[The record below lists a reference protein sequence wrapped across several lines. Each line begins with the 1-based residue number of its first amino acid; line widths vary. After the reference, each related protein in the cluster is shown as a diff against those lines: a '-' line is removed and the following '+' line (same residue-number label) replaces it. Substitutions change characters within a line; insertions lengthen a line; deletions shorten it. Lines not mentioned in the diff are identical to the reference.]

1 MTKTLFLITTL
12 CTSIFFNGIAQIK
25 ELVNIGEPRVVELS
39 DQVPETLTNGRSVVI
54 IEIPDESVSGYSI
67 RGDWKKLALEA
78 HKTFRK
84 IGVDAISYVYRDDL
98 FAGPEVTHAYLKL
111 LSRRGVRNV
120 IYLKHDPSRNQRY
133 TMICAPF
140 DDDRLLKNKSIA
152 WKQSHDE
159 LETIML
165 RMGRQVLRQELERS
179 NFLITE
185 KPEYLDDLV
194 IFDGNRLENFP
205 SRVKSLKLAV
215 TKFQKVETDGITH
228 ENLLASIE
236 KYNRSV
242 DQKNEELASIMGDYP
257 FDYELVDMVDDKEIY
272 AAGYQY
278 ALMSISSTGLSIKRM
293 LNYPSAANETHIMT
307 STYDGA
313 NKADLRRIPANANMT
328 KYYIKQTI
336 MNDIHS
342 GYDWDADVSWQQGLK
357 NFLFNLNVAF

>member
-1 MTKTLFLITTL
+1 MTKALILFSIL
-12 CTSIFFNGIAQIK
+12 CTSIIYSTRAQIK

-39 DQVPETLTNGRSVVI
+39 DQLPSTLTNGRSIVI
-54 IEIPDESVSGYSI
+54 IEVKDDRVSGFST

-111 LSRRGVRNV
+111 LSKRAVKNV
-120 IYLKHDPSRNQRY
+120 IYLQHDPSSNQSY
-133 TMICAPF
+133 TLICAPF
-140 DDDRLLKNKSIA
+140 DPDQLLKNQSTT
-152 WKQSHDE
+152 WKQSHSE

-185 KPEYLDDLV
+185 NPEYLDDLV

-205 SRVKSLKLAV
+205 SRIKSLKLAV
-215 TKFQKVETDGITH
+215 TKFQKVNTDGISN
-228 ENLLASIE
+228 ENLLAAIEQYNQSIE
-236 KYNRSV
+236 
-242 DQKNEELASIMGDYP
+242 QKNKELASIMGAYP

-272 AAGYQY
+272 AAGFQY

-293 LNYPSAANETHIMT
+293 LNYPSASSETHIMT
-307 STYDGA
+307 ATYDTS
-313 NKADLRRIPANANMT
+313 NKADLKRIPAKANMT

-342 GYDWDADVSWQQGLK
+342 GNDWDADVTWQQGLK
-357 NFLFNLNVAF
+357 NFLYNLNVAF